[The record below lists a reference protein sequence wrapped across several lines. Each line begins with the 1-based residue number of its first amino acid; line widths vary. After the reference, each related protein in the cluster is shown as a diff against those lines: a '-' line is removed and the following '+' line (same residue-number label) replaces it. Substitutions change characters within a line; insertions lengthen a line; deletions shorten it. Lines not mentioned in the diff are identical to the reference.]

1 MDAGI
6 SVWTQSKVLESNV
19 TFVVKFIRQSGMTM
33 NQLRQKLLHR
43 VELSNSKV
51 CQFEVFCAGFFASF
65 PALSNSW
72 TMKMWL
78 YFIFHKCLF
87 IRRIIMT
94 LIYDLITISLTFW
107 ALWYWP
113 EMKKITFW
121 RIFDPVEQ
129 WIHTKTFKRIFGWQN
144 TTIIFVYN
152 LDVYQIIIIIM

>member
-19 TFVVKFIRQSGMTM
+19 TFVVKFIHQSGMTM
-33 NQLRQKLLHR
+33 NQLRQKLLHQ

-87 IRRIIMT
+87 IRRII
-94 LIYDLITISLTFW
+94 LIYDDLITISLTFW
-107 ALWYWP
+107 VLWYWP
-113 EMKKITFW
+113 EMKKTRMEW
-121 RIFDPVEQ
+121 CPR
-129 WIHTKTFKRIFGWQN
+129 TGWGQRLMIRTVVNEFMCWQHAKIN
-144 TTIIFVYN
+144 TPN
-152 LDVYQIIIIIM
+152 K